1 MSKALDQYL
10 KKHSTPEEEV
20 LNDLNRFTH
29 LNVIHPQMLSG
40 QILGGFLKM
49 ISQMINPLYI
59 LEVGTYTGYS
69 AICLAA
75 GLKKGGKLITIE
87 VNDETAEIASS
98 YFKKAGIE
106 DRVNLMVGDAQEIIP
121 GLKEKF
127 DLVFIDANKEH
138 YTDYYDAIIE
148 KVNSGGF
155 IIADNVLWGGKVLDA
170 SSSDASTRSIQ
181 QFNKHITED
190 KRVENFMLPIRDG
203 IMLIKKT

>member
-1 MSKALDQYL
+1 MSKTLDRYL
-10 KKHSTPEEEV
+10 ENHSTPEDEV

-49 ISQMINPLYI
+49 ISQMVKPLYI

-75 GLKKGGKLITIE
+75 GLKKSGKLITIE

-106 DRVNLMVGDAQEIIP
+106 EQVNLMVGDASTGVFHIAVVVDRVWRVGNHVGMC
-121 GLKEKF
+121 GL
-127 DLVFIDANKEH
+127 
-138 YTDYYDAIIE
+138 
-148 KVNSGGF
+148 
-155 IIADNVLWGGKVLDA
+155 
-170 SSSDASTRSIQ
+170 
-181 QFNKHITED
+181 
-190 KRVENFMLPIRDG
+190 
-203 IMLIKKT
+203 